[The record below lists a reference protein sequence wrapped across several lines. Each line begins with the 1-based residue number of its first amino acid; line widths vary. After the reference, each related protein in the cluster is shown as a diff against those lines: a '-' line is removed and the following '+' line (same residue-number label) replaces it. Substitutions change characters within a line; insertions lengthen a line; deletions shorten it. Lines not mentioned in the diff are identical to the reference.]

1 MAIHSAI
8 VRFFALFAILNYVA
22 AINNDNNHND
32 EQSSETK
39 EEKVLYNGAQ
49 LLRIRDADEKLKKKL
64 DELEESGVLEKWN
77 ANTSVHDIMVRS
89 DKINEVSDVLSSHN
103 AKFEIVIQDI
113 QRAIQDENP
122 EINEENED
130 RTKLKS
136 EWRRDIWVKPTYV
149 YYRFKLKTRKSY
161 INYNNDN
168 YVNNNKAYRLTWQRY
183 HRYSDHQDYMNY
195 LQNNFPDLVSI
206 IDIGNSVEGRSIK
219 VIKISSGQPGAKAM
233 WIDGGT
239 HAREWI
245 SPATVSYIVN
255 ELVENRAAHSSSIS
269 GIDFYIA
276 PIINPDGY
284 EYSHTVDRLWRKN
297 RRNNGF
303 CTGTDLNRNWGY
315 KWGGAGSSKQ
325 PCKEIYAGSSAF
337 SEPET
342 KAVSNFILS
351 KKSELKAFVT
361 FHSYGQYI
369 LYPWGYSARV
379 PPDYADLDRVG
390 RKAAAAIQNA
400 GGPAYTVGNSAS
412 TLYSASGGADD
423 WAKGVAG
430 IKYSYTIELR
440 DNGRYGFVL
449 PAQFIEPC
457 GKESLGAIK
466 VIAEEVNKLT

>member
-130 RTKLKS
+130 RTK
-136 EWRRDIWVKPTYV
+136 P
-149 YYRFKLKTRKSY
+149 
-161 INYNNDN
+161 
-168 YVNNNKAYRLTWQRY
+168 YRLTWQRY